1 MKDKVEI
8 SDSYITKFNTS
19 QFSHGLE
26 WVTELLSINH
36 NREIR
41 VYSWYSEKSHQK
53 LLIPKA
59 YEINSQYIKIE
70 KIQGEENV
78 NIDINELIPNLK
90 EFIFLGKNKKMN
102 IFDFLSSPTQSVIR
116 GLIRNATFL
125 GTKIIFQSIKHL
137 FLLYYFK
144 PKSIDNFLIHKDLKK
159 DQNMMQTKSGV
170 YFIDFGSS
178 ILTKYYFLTDIV
190 ELATDHQE
198 NRVNLNLIK
207 KFIRELNQTD
217 FNDKFLSSQIFL
229 LLLRRYLHFPPIDRA
244 NKQKM
249 SKAKIFLE
257 NLNSLMIN
265 FKV

>member
-1 MKDKVEI
+1 M
-8 SDSYITKFNTS
+8 
-19 QFSHGLE
+19 
-26 WVTELLSINH
+26 
-36 NREIR
+36 
-41 VYSWYSEKSHQK
+41 
-53 LLIPKA
+53 
-59 YEINSQYIKIE
+59 
-70 KIQGEENV
+70 
-78 NIDINELIPNLK
+78 
-90 EFIFLGKNKKMN
+90 
-102 IFDFLSSPTQSVIR
+102 
-116 GLIRNATFL
+116 
-125 GTKIIFQSIKHL
+125 
-137 FLLYYFK
+137 
-144 PKSIDNFLIHKDLKK
+144 IHKDLKK

-198 NRVNLNLIK
+198 NSVNLNLIK

-229 LLLRRYLHFPPIDRA
+229 LLLRRYLHFPSIDRA

-257 NLNSLMIN
+257 NLDSLMIN